1 MIELTADQRTTVF
14 EIKHPAYVANVASWS
29 IFLDAYDGQG
39 GFLDGE
45 YLDRYPREVEA
56 EFTKRKAAARYHNY
70 SETLCNLY
78 SRKIFSRPIERRVSD
93 EDLKAWLTNVD
104 GAGTDMSTFVSQ
116 VLTRAL
122 AAGHCGALCDM
133 TQAAPTGPSKADQ
146 QAAVYLTQYL
156 PPDIQDWRV
165 EADGSL
171 AAVKLREQVDSTNLL
186 DAHAD
191 GDEAVRMLLWDRES
205 WVRVPHRTTDAIE
218 SDVHLLGLVPFA
230 VLTPKPLQRWP
241 LVGKSLLG
249 NANVIRAL
257 FNRAAEEDQ
266 VLRDQAFSMLTIN
279 VPAEGDVEKVKTQLG
294 SETGTTRALVTQ
306 GQADYIAADMNV
318 PKAIRDNIA
327 YLVQEIYRMAFMK
340 STRESLEAESAEA
353 IRLKHDELND
363 YLVSIA
369 DQCERLEKQLIRF
382 WCAWT
387 SASEEQAQ
395 AKFDSLDLTINY
407 AQEFFLT
414 DIEQDLKAWAVGLK
428 MELGKTMEKRLRL
441 RAAHRLEPNLS
452 EDEKAEV
459 EKEIEAIAS
468 KPKPDP
474 AAMVEGLRAAAA
486 AAARMPKPG
495 QTIPPAKPDEGAGA
509 GA

>member
-1 MIELTADQRTTVF
+1 MIELSADQRTTVF
-14 EIKHPAYVANVASWS
+14 EIKHPAYVANVASWQ

-45 YLDRYPREVEA
+45 YLDRYPREVEG
-56 EFTKRKAAARYHNY
+56 EFKKRKAAARYHNY

-78 SRKIFSRPIERRVSD
+78 SRKIFSRPIERRVKD
-93 EDLKAWLTNVD
+93 EELTAWLANVD

-133 TQAAPTGPSKADQ
+133 TQAEPTGPAKADQ

-156 PPDIQDWRV
+156 PTDIQDWRAD
-165 EADGSL
+165 ADGTL
-171 AAVKLREQVDSTNLL
+171 AAVKLREQVGSTNLL
-186 DAHAD
+186 DTHTA
-191 GDEAVRMLLWDRES
+191 GDAAVQMLLWDRES
-205 WVRVPHRTTDAIE
+205 WARVPHQVTDAIE

-266 VLRDQAFSMLTIN
+266 VLRDQAFSMLTVN
-279 VPAEGDVEKVKTQLG
+279 VPVDGDVEKVKTQLG
-294 SETGTTRALVTQ
+294 SETGTTRALVTN

-327 YLVQEIYRMAFMK
+327 YLVQEIYRMAFMT
-340 STRESLEAESAEA
+340 STRESLQAETAEA

-363 YLVSIA
+363 YLASIA
-369 DQCERLEKQLIRF
+369 DQCERLEKKLIRF

-387 SASEEQAQ
+387 SPSEQEAQ
-395 AKFDSLDLTINY
+395 AKFDSLELTINY
-407 AQEFFLT
+407 AREFFLA
-414 DIEQDLKAWAVGLK
+414 DLEQDLKAWAMGLK

-452 EDEKAEV
+452 DDEKSEV

-474 AAMVEGLRAAAA
+474 AAMVEGLRSA

-495 QTIPPAKPDEGAGA
+495 QTIPPKPEEGAGA